1 MVRGSCLCG
10 AVAYTITSPIEEM
23 HHCHCS
29 RCRKHHGAAFATYA
43 QVARDGFAFT
53 RGAGLVKGHRSSE
66 QVERTF
72 CGACGSNLQ
81 FLLDALPAVLWV
93 AVGSLDDEP
102 DRKPEA
108 HIFVGSKAPWHEI
121 TDGLPRF
128 AGYPPQE

>member
-53 RGAGLVKGHRSSE
+53 RGAMLVKSHRSSE

-102 DRKPEA
+102 DRRPEA